1 MLILDASVAA
11 KLFIAEADSDQAEQ
25 VLALGAPLIAPDLV
39 LVEVANALHK
49 AWRREIVDDVQ
60 MDRALRK
67 LPTIFGRLFPAT
79 DLVANAAIIS
89 RILRHPVP
97 DCVYIAL
104 HWRTGAPVVTADL
117 ELVQAADAVP
127 AWTGSAIRLRDFLAS
142 S

>member
-11 KLFIAEADSDQAEQ
+11 KLFIAEADSDRAEQ
-25 VLALGAPLIAPDLV
+25 VLALGEPLIAPDLV

-67 LPTIFGRLFPAT
+67 LPTIFGRLFPAA

-104 HWRTGAPVVTADL
+104 HGGRVRLSLQPTWSLSKPPMPCRLGP
-117 ELVQAADAVP
+117 AARFA
-127 AWTGSAIRLRDFLAS
+127 
-142 S
+142 

>member
-11 KLFIAEADSDQAEQ
+11 KLFIAEVDSDQAEQ
-25 VLALGAPLIAPDLV
+25 VVAAGQPLIAPDLV

-49 AWRREIVDDVQ
+49 AWRREVIDDIQ

-67 LPTIFGRLFPAT
+67 LPTFGRLFPAA

-97 DCVYIAL
+97 DCVYVAL

-117 ELVQAADAVP
+117 ELVQATDAMP
-127 AWTGSAIRLRDFLAS
+127 AWSGSAIRLQDFAAS

>member
-49 AWRREIVDDVQ
+49 AWRREIIDDIQ

>member
-25 VLALGAPLIAPDLV
+25 VLALGEPLIAPDLV

-49 AWRREIVDDVQ
+49 AWRREIIDDIQ

>member
-1 MLILDASVAA
+1 L
-11 KLFIAEADSDQAEQ
+11 
-25 VLALGAPLIAPDLV
+25 
-39 LVEVANALHK
+39 
-49 AWRREIVDDVQ
+49 
-60 MDRALRK
+60 
-67 LPTIFGRLFPAT
+67 
-79 DLVANAAIIS
+79 

>member
-25 VLALGAPLIAPDLV
+25 VLALGEPLIAHLV

-49 AWRREIVDDVQ
+49 AWRREIIDDVQ

-67 LPTIFGRLFPAT
+67 LPTIFGRLFPVA